1 MPALARVQTRSRT
14 AVIPRHPPAQAGPL
28 SKFPSHL
35 QNDTKGSFHSHS
47 SATIEVYTL
56 CILAGSRTIKPL
68 GIIQAENRKGVCR
81 TAAVFWTES
90 EQSAPAN
97 DLMPAMEVPFM
108 NVRKAFSLFLVL
120 LACFSFPLPSFAES
134 SASMFTMDD
143 FSVPIPADA
152 VPIHLSDEEVIIRE
166 SGIYSL
172 SGNLADGSVTVDAKD
187 DSIVYL
193 VLDGVSVTS
202 TAGSALRIVNAEK
215 VILTLAD
222 GTVNTFTQGTDEPD
236 NRNSDAV
243 ITSACDLTI
252 NGTGHLDVAGNYR
265 EGISSEGTL
274 RIVSGELSVTSQDD
288 AITGRDAVCIGG
300 GVLDI
305 LSLGGDAITSSN
317 AQDPD
322 LGYIAISGGIL
333 SFKTGDGSKKAA
345 FREKSPM
352 HSAGESTAAGEDVP
366 SQKGLKAES
375 MILLSAGSLTADTI
389 DDALYS
395 NGSIE
400 IRGGVLELSSDGDG
414 IHAKNTLTLSDGTI
428 HVNHSTDGLE
438 APSIHL
444 DGGEIRINAR
454 NDGMNASFTAL
465 PGEIPSAAFPADIP
479 APAPPKQTDVSD
491 TAKPA
496 GSFPAMPAE
505 APNGAVPPEMSDLGM
520 LPPSTGTLIISGG
533 NITVISE
540 GDGIDVNGDFTM
552 NGGTLY
558 IRGSQHS
565 ENGAIVYDGTFALTG
580 GTLIALGSSGM
591 AMGPSSTTIPGCM
604 LTVPTGGLTVADMEG
619 TSLFTF
625 TPDGRVEHAVI
636 YSDLLTDGEIC
647 QVISGDVSQKV
658 VMSLEISPVHS
669 TGPLNPAE
677 FPDTAPVSSSED
689 TPNLPE
695 SIAPAEEPV
704 SEIPIQ

>member
-1 MPALARVQTRSRT
+1 MA
-14 AVIPRHPPAQAGPL
+14 IPLRQAGPAVKIPL
-28 SKFPSHL
+28 WD
-35 QNDTKGSFHSHS
+35 QNDTKGSFQSHS
-47 SATIEVYTL
+47 SATIEKYTL
-56 CILAGSRTIKPL
+56 CILAGSRTIKSL
-68 GIIQAENRKGVCR
+68 DIIQAENRKGVCR
-81 TAAVFWTES
+81 TATIFRTES

-97 DLMPAMEVPFM
+97 DLKPAMEVPFM

-134 SASMFTMDD
+134 AASMFTMDD

-152 VPIHLSDEEVIIRE
+152 VPLPLSDEEVIIRE

-172 SGNLADGSVTVDAKD
+172 SGSLTDGSVTVDAKD

-193 VLDGVSVTS
+193 VLDGVSITNP
-202 TAGSALRIVNAEK
+202 AGSALRIVSAEK

-222 GTVNTFTQGTDEPD
+222 GTVNTFAQGTDEPD
-236 NRNSDAV
+236 DRNSDAV
-243 ITSACDLTI
+243 IASACDLTI

-333 SFKTGDGSKKAA
+333 SFKTGDGSQKTA
-345 FREKSPM
+345 FREKSPL

-400 IRGGVLELSSDGDG
+400 IRGGVLELSSGGDG

-465 PGEIPSAAFPADIP
+465 PEEDPLLSEISSAPLPADIP
-479 APAPPKQTDVSD
+479 APASPEQTDVFD
-491 TAKPA
+491 TAEPA
-496 GSFPAMPAE
+496 GSFPAKPEE
-505 APNGAVPPEMSDLGM
+505 APNGVAPPEMSDLGM
-520 LPPSTGTLIISGG
+520 LSPSTGTLIISGG

-565 ENGAIVYDGTFALTG
+565 ENGAIAYDGTFALTG

-625 TPDGRVEHAVI
+625 TPNGRVEHAVI

-677 FPDTAPVSSSED
+677 FPEPAPVSSSED
-689 TPNLPE
+689 TPNLPG

-704 SEIPIQ
+704 SEISIQ

>member
-1 MPALARVQTRSRT
+1 
-14 AVIPRHPPAQAGPL
+14 
-28 SKFPSHL
+28 
-35 QNDTKGSFHSHS
+35 
-47 SATIEVYTL
+47 
-56 CILAGSRTIKPL
+56 
-68 GIIQAENRKGVCR
+68 
-81 TAAVFWTES
+81 
-90 EQSAPAN
+90 
-97 DLMPAMEVPFM
+97 MEVPFM

-120 LACFSFPLPSFAES
+120 LACFSFSLPSFAES
-134 SASMFTMDD
+134 AASMFTMDD

-152 VPIHLSDEEVIIRE
+152 VPIPLSDEEVIIRE

-172 SGNLADGSVTVDAKD
+172 SGSLTDGSVTVDAKD

-193 VLDGVSVTS
+193 VLDGVSITN
-202 TAGSALRIVNAEK
+202 TAGSALRIVSAEK

-222 GTVNTFTQGTDEPD
+222 GTVNTFAQGTDEPD
-236 NRNSDAV
+236 DQNSDAV
-243 ITSACDLTI
+243 IASACDLTI

-333 SFKTGDGSKKAA
+333 SFKTGEGSQKAA

-400 IRGGVLELSSDGDG
+400 IRGGVLELSSGGDG

-465 PGEIPSAAFPADIP
+465 PEEDPLLSEISSDPLPADIP
-479 APAPPKQTDVSD
+479 APVSPEQTDVFD
-491 TAKPA
+491 TAEPA
-496 GSFPAMPAE
+496 GSFPAKPEE
-505 APNGAVPPEMSDLGM
+505 APNGVAPSEMSDLGM

-677 FPDTAPVSSSED
+677 FPEPAPVSSSGRH
-689 TPNLPE
+689 
-695 SIAPAEEPV
+695 AEFAGKHCTCRRTCLRNPYTVTGLLGPRVFSVPSSTHKRTVTEKCQ
-704 SEIPIQ
+704 SACIYHATLIL

>member
-1 MPALARVQTRSRT
+1 
-14 AVIPRHPPAQAGPL
+14 
-28 SKFPSHL
+28 
-35 QNDTKGSFHSHS
+35 
-47 SATIEVYTL
+47 
-56 CILAGSRTIKPL
+56 
-68 GIIQAENRKGVCR
+68 
-81 TAAVFWTES
+81 
-90 EQSAPAN
+90 
-97 DLMPAMEVPFM
+97 M

-120 LACFSFPLPSFAES
+120 LACFLFPLPSFAES
-134 SASMFTMDD
+134 AASMFTMDD

-152 VPIHLSDEEVIIRE
+152 VPLPLSDEEVVIRE

-172 SGNLADGSVTVDAKD
+172 SGSLTDGSVTVDAKD

-193 VLDGVSVTS
+193 VLDGVSITN
-202 TAGSALRIVNAEK
+202 TAGSALRIVSAEK

-236 NRNSDAV
+236 DRNSDAV
-243 ITSACDLTI
+243 IASACDLTI

-333 SFKTGDGSKKAA
+333 SFKTGDGSQKTA
-345 FREKSPM
+345 FREKSPL

-465 PGEIPSAAFPADIP
+465 PEEDPLLSEISSVPLPADIP
-479 APAPPKQTDVSD
+479 APASPEQTDVFD
-491 TAKPA
+491 TAEPA
-496 GSFPAMPAE
+496 GSFPAKPEE
-505 APNGAVPPEMSDLGM
+505 APNGVALPEMSDLGM

-540 GDGIDVNGDFTM
+540 GNGIDVNGDFTM
-552 NGGTLY
+552 NGGILY

-565 ENGAIVYDGTFALTG
+565 ENGAIAYDGTFALTG

-677 FPDTAPVSSSED
+677 FPEPAPVSSSED

>member
-1 MPALARVQTRSRT
+1 
-14 AVIPRHPPAQAGPL
+14 
-28 SKFPSHL
+28 
-35 QNDTKGSFHSHS
+35 
-47 SATIEVYTL
+47 
-56 CILAGSRTIKPL
+56 
-68 GIIQAENRKGVCR
+68 
-81 TAAVFWTES
+81 
-90 EQSAPAN
+90 
-97 DLMPAMEVPFM
+97 M

-120 LACFSFPLPSFAES
+120 LACFSFSLPSFAES
-134 SASMFTMDD
+134 AASMFTMDD

-152 VPIHLSDEEVIIRE
+152 VPLPLSDEEVIIRE

-172 SGNLADGSVTVDAKD
+172 SGSLTDGSVTVDAKD

-193 VLDGVSVTS
+193 VLDGVSITNP
-202 TAGSALRIVNAEK
+202 AGSALRIVSAEK

-236 NRNSDAV
+236 DRNSDAV
-243 ITSACDLTI
+243 IASSCDLTI

-333 SFKTGDGSKKAA
+333 SFKTGDGSQKTA
-345 FREKSPM
+345 FREKSPL

-465 PGEIPSAAFPADIP
+465 PEEDPLLSEIFSVPLPADIP
-479 APAPPKQTDVSD
+479 APASPEQTDVFD
-491 TAKPA
+491 TAEPA
-496 GSFPAMPAE
+496 GSFPAKPEE
-505 APNGAVPPEMSDLGM
+505 APNGVAPPEMSDLGM

-540 GDGIDVNGDFTM
+540 GNGIDVNGDFTM
-552 NGGTLY
+552 NGGILY

-565 ENGAIVYDGTFALTG
+565 ENGAIAYDGTFALTG

-677 FPDTAPVSSSED
+677 FPEPAPVSSSED

>member
-1 MPALARVQTRSRT
+1 
-14 AVIPRHPPAQAGPL
+14 
-28 SKFPSHL
+28 
-35 QNDTKGSFHSHS
+35 
-47 SATIEVYTL
+47 
-56 CILAGSRTIKPL
+56 
-68 GIIQAENRKGVCR
+68 
-81 TAAVFWTES
+81 
-90 EQSAPAN
+90 
-97 DLMPAMEVPFM
+97 M

-134 SASMFTMDD
+134 AASMFTMDD

-152 VPIHLSDEEVIIRE
+152 VPLPLSDEEVIIRE

-172 SGNLADGSVTVDAKD
+172 SGSLTDGSVTVDAKD

-193 VLDGVSVTS
+193 VLDGVSITNP
-202 TAGSALRIVNAEK
+202 AGSALRIVSAEK

-243 ITSACDLTI
+243 IASACDLTI

-333 SFKTGDGSKKAA
+333 SFKTGDGSQKAA
-345 FREKSPM
+345 FREKSPL

-400 IRGGVLELSSDGDG
+400 IRGGVLELSSGGDG

-465 PGEIPSAAFPADIP
+465 PEEDPLLSEISSAPLPADIP
-479 APAPPKQTDVSD
+479 ALASPEQTDVFD
-491 TAKPA
+491 TAEPA
-496 GSFPAMPAE
+496 GSFPAKPEE
-505 APNGAVPPEMSDLGM
+505 APNGVAPPEMSDLGM

-552 NGGTLY
+552 NGGILY

-565 ENGAIVYDGTFALTG
+565 ENGAIAYDGTFALTG

-677 FPDTAPVSSSED
+677 FPEPAPVSSSED

>member
-1 MPALARVQTRSRT
+1 
-14 AVIPRHPPAQAGPL
+14 
-28 SKFPSHL
+28 
-35 QNDTKGSFHSHS
+35 
-47 SATIEVYTL
+47 
-56 CILAGSRTIKPL
+56 
-68 GIIQAENRKGVCR
+68 
-81 TAAVFWTES
+81 
-90 EQSAPAN
+90 
-97 DLMPAMEVPFM
+97 M

-120 LACFSFPLPSFAES
+120 LACFLFPLPSFAES
-134 SASMFTMDD
+134 AASMFTMDD

-152 VPIHLSDEEVIIRE
+152 VPLPLSDEEVVIRE

-172 SGNLADGSVTVDAKD
+172 SGSLTDGSVTVDAKD

-193 VLDGVSVTS
+193 VLDGVSITNP
-202 TAGSALRIVNAEK
+202 AGSALRIVSAEK

-236 NRNSDAV
+236 DRNSDAV
-243 ITSACDLTI
+243 IASACDLTI

-333 SFKTGDGSKKAA
+333 SFKTGDGSQKTA
-345 FREKSPM
+345 FREKSPL

-465 PGEIPSAAFPADIP
+465 PEEDPLLSEISSVPLPADIP
-479 APAPPKQTDVSD
+479 APASPEQTDVFD
-491 TAKPA
+491 TAEPA
-496 GSFPAMPAE
+496 GSFPAKPEE
-505 APNGAVPPEMSDLGM
+505 APNGVALPEMSDLGM

-540 GDGIDVNGDFTM
+540 GNGIDVNGDFTM
-552 NGGTLY
+552 NGGILY

-565 ENGAIVYDGTFALTG
+565 ENGAIAYDGTFALTG

-677 FPDTAPVSSSED
+677 FPEPAPVSSSED

>member
-1 MPALARVQTRSRT
+1 
-14 AVIPRHPPAQAGPL
+14 
-28 SKFPSHL
+28 
-35 QNDTKGSFHSHS
+35 
-47 SATIEVYTL
+47 
-56 CILAGSRTIKPL
+56 
-68 GIIQAENRKGVCR
+68 
-81 TAAVFWTES
+81 
-90 EQSAPAN
+90 
-97 DLMPAMEVPFM
+97 M

-120 LACFSFPLPSFAES
+120 LACFSFSLPSFAES
-134 SASMFTMDD
+134 AASMFTMDD

-152 VPIHLSDEEVIIRE
+152 VPLPLSDEEVIIRE

-172 SGNLADGSVTVDAKD
+172 SGSLTDGSVTVDAKD

-193 VLDGVSVTS
+193 VLDGVSITNP
-202 TAGSALRIVNAEK
+202 AGSALRIVSAEK

-236 NRNSDAV
+236 DRNSDAV
-243 ITSACDLTI
+243 IASSCDLTI

-333 SFKTGDGSKKAA
+333 SFKTGDGSQKTA
-345 FREKSPM
+345 FREKSPL

-465 PGEIPSAAFPADIP
+465 PEEDPLLSEIFSVPLPADIP
-479 APAPPKQTDVSD
+479 APASPEQTDVFD
-491 TAKPA
+491 TAEPA
-496 GSFPAMPAE
+496 GSFPAKPEE
-505 APNGAVPPEMSDLGM
+505 APNGVALPEMSDLGM

-540 GDGIDVNGDFTM
+540 GNGIDVNGDFTM
-552 NGGTLY
+552 NGGILY

-565 ENGAIVYDGTFALTG
+565 ENGAIAYDGTFALTG

-677 FPDTAPVSSSED
+677 FPEPAPVSSSED

>member
-1 MPALARVQTRSRT
+1 
-14 AVIPRHPPAQAGPL
+14 
-28 SKFPSHL
+28 
-35 QNDTKGSFHSHS
+35 
-47 SATIEVYTL
+47 
-56 CILAGSRTIKPL
+56 
-68 GIIQAENRKGVCR
+68 
-81 TAAVFWTES
+81 
-90 EQSAPAN
+90 
-97 DLMPAMEVPFM
+97 
-108 NVRKAFSLFLVL
+108 
-120 LACFSFPLPSFAES
+120 
-134 SASMFTMDD
+134 
-143 FSVPIPADA
+143 
-152 VPIHLSDEEVIIRE
+152 
-166 SGIYSL
+166 
-172 SGNLADGSVTVDAKD
+172 
-187 DSIVYL
+187 
-193 VLDGVSVTS
+193 
-202 TAGSALRIVNAEK
+202 
-215 VILTLAD
+215 
-222 GTVNTFTQGTDEPD
+222 
-236 NRNSDAV
+236 
-243 ITSACDLTI
+243 
-252 NGTGHLDVAGNYR
+252 
-265 EGISSEGTL
+265 
-274 RIVSGELSVTSQDD
+274 
-288 AITGRDAVCIGG
+288 
-300 GVLDI
+300 
-305 LSLGGDAITSSN
+305 
-317 AQDPD
+317 
-322 LGYIAISGGIL
+322 
-333 SFKTGDGSKKAA
+333 
-345 FREKSPM
+345 
-352 HSAGESTAAGEDVP
+352 
-366 SQKGLKAES
+366 

-505 APNGAVPPEMSDLGM
+505 APNGVVPPEMSDLGM

-558 IRGSQHS
+558 IRGSKNS

-689 TPNLPE
+689 MPNLPE
-695 SIAPAEEPV
+695 SIAPAEEPA
-704 SEIPIQ
+704 SEIPVQ